1 MTSEL
6 HDEIRVD
13 VSPEAAWAV
22 VGDLAAADR
31 WVPGVVRARVDGAAR
46 VCTLADGSEIHEEI
60 SGYSAE
66 QRRYSYAHTRHPMP
80 LERSTGTLSVV
91 PDGDGSR
98 VVWDATVDVADPAMA
113 TRLGSGFREA
123 LQSLAAVLK
132 LRSPDGD
139 AMPGVRG

>member
-6 HDEIRVD
+6 HNEIRVG

-31 WVPGVVRARVDGAAR
+31 WVPGVVSARVDGGAR
-46 VCTLADGSEIHEEI
+46 VCRLADGSEIHEEI

-66 QRRYSYAHTRHPMP
+66 QRRYSYSHTQHPMP

-98 VVWDATVDVADPAMA
+98 VVWDATVQVADPALA
-113 TRLGSGFREA
+113 TMLEAGFREA
-123 LQSLAAVLK
+123 MQSLAAELE
-132 LRSPDGD
+132 P
-139 AMPGVRG
+139 